1 LRPASDDA
9 DGEAIDYRA
18 TLRAAPQPS
27 FLSPL
32 DDESAATLDGR
43 FSHALKGTTA
53 APTIAQIG
61 HGRLLEVEGC
71 RKRGVARTT
80 FATLCDSPLGAADYI
95 ALAQQFHTIFVTGV
109 PQLSVRSRDQARRF
123 ITLVDQLYN
132 HRTQLVATVEVPLDN
147 LFKGFS
153 EGGDEFVD
161 TLEGLEFEGEAGKT
175 AELNPIG
182 VTANSL
188 GHGAAANLA
197 ATGKVGA
204 DSRKRLA
211 TDSLFTGEDEVFAF
225 RRALSRLV
233 EMQSEEYLGRAGPHR
248 IAMGL

>member
-1 LRPASDDA
+1 
-9 DGEAIDYRA
+9 
-18 TLRAAPQPS
+18 
-27 FLSPL
+27 
-32 DDESAATLDGR
+32 
-43 FSHALKGTTA
+43 
-53 APTIAQIG
+53 
-61 HGRLLEVEGC
+61 
-71 RKRGVARTT
+71 
-80 FATLCDSPLGAADYI
+80 
-95 ALAQQFHTIFVTGV
+95 
-109 PQLSVRSRDQARRF
+109 
-123 ITLVDQLYN
+123 
-132 HRTQLVATVEVPLDN
+132 VPLDN

-211 TDSLFTGEDEVFAF
+211 TDSLFTGEDEVFGAAASAPNPPSSLV
-225 RRALSRLV
+225 RTALTVALPLRPLRQPSGAR
-233 EMQSEEYLGRAGPHR
+233 
-248 IAMGL
+248 